1 MQQAALEK
9 FAAGTLFPNQ
19 QENQADEIEDLM
31 GETAINDGDEVPV
44 ENLANILVQDG
55 IHPAVCDNDID
66 HDMHGDEEH

>member
-1 MQQAALEK
+1 
-9 FAAGTLFPNQ
+9 
-19 QENQADEIEDLM
+19 M

-66 HDMHGDEEH
+66 HDMHGDEE